1 MRTCAAACAG
11 WRSWHGSSRSKERLF
26 RDCDT
31 RIDVQ
36 LHTMDRQSYRD
47 ALHDAILA
55 MQRARA
61 ALVAVVQRA

>member
-1 MRTCAAACAG
+1 MATALSNQDLRSRMR
-11 WRSWHGSSRSKERLF
+11 RLEERLF

-36 LHTMDRQSYRD
+36 LHAMDQQAYRD
-47 ALHDAILA
+47 ALRDAILA

-61 ALVAVVQRA
+61 ALVAVVQRG